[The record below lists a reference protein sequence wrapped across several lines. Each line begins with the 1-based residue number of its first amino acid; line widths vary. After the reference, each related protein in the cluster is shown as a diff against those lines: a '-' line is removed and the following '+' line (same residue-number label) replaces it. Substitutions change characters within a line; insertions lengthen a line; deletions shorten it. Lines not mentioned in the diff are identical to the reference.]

1 MKNLKHSLLALII
14 FAFTLTFAGVM
25 DVKPAAAAAQANFSV
40 TCSTVILR
48 ITGAPSG
55 ASYDLLVLIA
65 DIGFI
70 GFLPPQTADANG
82 NLTLSINFP
91 QVKDGTLIYADTWQF
106 SPLIIGFAAISK
118 NCGFEGFPVPSGFV
132 LAEITCDV
140 TVFQLPNPD
149 FPTSAKLKNGQTW
162 FANPKSVPAQISTF
176 YNEWTE
182 VHVAGPRTGYIP
194 TVCVKFITGR

>member
-1 MKNLKHSLLALII
+1 MKNLKRSLLVLAALM
-14 FAFTLTFAGVM
+14 LTFTGAV

-48 ITGAPSG
+48 ITGAPAG
-55 ASYDLLVLIA
+55 ARYDLFVFVA

-70 GFLPPQTADANG
+70 DLVPSQTVDANG
-82 NLTLSINFP
+82 NLTLSMDFP
-91 QVKDGTLIYADTWQF
+91 EVPDGTLIYADTWQY
-106 SPLIIGFAAISK
+106 SPLIPTFASISK
-118 NCGFEGFPVPSGFV
+118 NCGFEGFPTPAGFV

>member
-1 MKNLKHSLLALII
+1 MLVV
-14 FAFTLTFAGVM
+14 FAFILTFAGAM

-48 ITGAPSG
+48 ITGAPAG
-55 ASYDLLVLIA
+55 ARYDLFVSIVET
-65 DIGFI
+65 GFI
-70 GFLPPQTADANG
+70 QLLPSQPVDANG

-91 QVKDGTLIYADTWQF
+91 QVEDGTLIYADTWQF
-106 SPLIIGFAAISK
+106 NPLIAVFAKISK
-118 NCGFEGFPVPSGFV
+118 NCGFEGFPVPSGFA

-140 TVFQLPNPD
+140 TVFQVPNPD

>member
-1 MKNLKHSLLALII
+1 MKNLKRSLLMVAVVALI
-14 FAFTLTFAGVM
+14 FAFSSVV
-25 DVKPAAAAAQANFSV
+25 DVKPASAAATFSV
-40 TCSTVILR
+40 TCSNVVLR
-48 ITGAPSG
+48 ITGAPAG
-55 ASYDLLVLIA
+55 TRYDLLVFIA
-65 DIGFI
+65 ETGFVQL
-70 GFLPPQTADANG
+70 LPSQPVDANG

-106 SPLIIGFAAISK
+106 LPTIPTFASISK
-118 NCGFEGFPVPSGFV
+118 NCGFEGFPMPSGFV